1 MEKRWGGPLGHLV
14 FLFKQIEGE
23 AFEVGDGMCWLVLRE
38 FGLGVGAGGNGQ

>member
-23 AFEVGDGMCWLVLRE
+23 VFEVGC
-38 FGLGVGAGGNGQ
+38 GVGGVVFCKLGLRVGASGDGQ